1 MLGVAVQPSQTA
13 SQTDEVGSLMLCDTE
28 IEPSEFNQLLSKN
41 HDIYSFNMLVVRMQ
55 VWLDRVDQR
64 PPVLVRNSGDAR
76 RTRRTRRFF
85 GIEALGQKF
94 LLRFSSRDVANCH
107 EFQHRSK

>member
-28 IEPSEFNQLLSKN
+28 TEPSEFNQLLSKN

-64 PPVLVRNSGDAR
+64 HPRTGAKLR
-76 RTRRTRRFF
+76 R
-85 GIEALGQKF
+85 
-94 LLRFSSRDVANCH
+94 
-107 EFQHRSK
+107 RSENTPNTTILWN